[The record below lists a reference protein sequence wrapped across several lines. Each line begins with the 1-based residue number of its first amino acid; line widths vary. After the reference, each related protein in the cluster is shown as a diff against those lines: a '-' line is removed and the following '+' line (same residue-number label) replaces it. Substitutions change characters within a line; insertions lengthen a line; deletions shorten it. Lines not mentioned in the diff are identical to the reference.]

1 MPDLKSVEIELHNAR
16 QARIDAELAC
26 CDVEEL
32 AAAIRQSHILW
43 MAQVA
48 ARRSDPA
55 RPDPR
60 RLH

>member
-1 MPDLKSVEIELHNAR
+1 MLDLKSVQLELHNAR

-26 CDVEEL
+26 CDIEEL

-43 MAQVA
+43 VAQEA
-48 ARRSDPA
+48 ARRSEG
-55 RPDPR
+55 R